1 MSLRLAY
8 LTTTPEAGPFPFGW
22 NGELERI
29 VTRLAAIGYDGVEL
43 QSRDAS
49 LVDREALAKIVGGAG
64 MSISG
69 FGTAPITFDKLYLVD
84 ADPDVRLAAVER
96 LKKMLELAG
105 SFGVDV
111 SVGRFRGMV
120 KSAPERE
127 TGIGWL
133 RDALE
138 ACLPL
143 AERLGNRI
151 VLEPMNRGVADF
163 LNTIAETIAFI
174 GSFGSA
180 SLSYEADLYHQAGEE
195 TSLLASLVH
204 GQRSGSMSYVQ
215 VSDSNR
221 RAPGWGCYNWTD
233 IIETLRASGY
243 DGWLAVE
250 CLQTPSSDQ
259 CAAQAHAVLRRI
271 IDGAPNA

>member
-1 MSLRLAY
+1 VSIRLAY
-8 LTTTPEAGPFPFGW
+8 LAAPPESAPFPFGW

-29 VTRLAAIGYDGVEL
+29 IPRLAAIGYEGVEL
-43 QSRDAS
+43 QVRDAS
-49 LVDREALAKIVGGAG
+49 LVDRAALAKIAGGAG

-69 FGTAPITFDKLYLVD
+69 FGTAPITFDKLHLVD
-84 ADPDVRLAAVER
+84 ADPNVRLAAVER
-96 LKKMLELAG
+96 LKNMLELAG

-120 KSAPERE
+120 KTAPERE

-133 RDALE
+133 RAALE

-163 LNTIAETIAFI
+163 LNTIAETIVFI
-174 GSFGSA
+174 DSFGSA
-180 SLSYEADLYHQAGEE
+180 SLSYEADLHHQAGEE
-195 TSLLASLVH
+195 TSLLASLVR
-204 GQRSGSMSYVQ
+204 GQRSGRMSYVQ

-221 RAPGWGCYNWTD
+221 RAPGWGCFNWTD

-250 CLQTPSSDQ
+250 CLQHPGSDQ
-259 CAAQAHAVLRRI
+259 CAVQAHAVLRRI
-271 IDGAPNA
+271 LEGAPN